1 MLQLLKDIILNQ
13 HAYAHVMRDCFPL
26 SDKTEWEKEQE
37 QRTTKKTCSS
47 FITLVSVI
55 KRPRMDV
62 TMMIPTRMKEMCWD
76 QNLTC
81 GKTEV

>member
-37 QRTTKKTCSS
+37 QRTTKKNM
-47 FITLVSVI
+47 FILYYLGEC
-55 KRPRMDV
+55 D
-62 TMMIPTRMKEMCWD
+62 
-76 QNLTC
+76 
-81 GKTEV
+81 